1 MKPNMN
7 QNTIPGSARQ
17 RARSRSGEA
26 LERAYIYLTPEA
38 WATLYALSRS
48 ANVSASQYLAS
59 IIPADHGTPN
69 TKDHT
74 NVKSPI
80 RTN

>member
-1 MKPNMN
+1 MSHATN

-17 RARSRSGEA
+17 RARSRTGEA
-26 LERAYIYLTPEA
+26 LERGYIYLTPEA
-38 WATLYALSRS
+38 WATLYALSRG
-48 ANVSASQYLAS
+48 ANVSASMYLAS
-59 IIPADHGTPN
+59 LIPADHGTPE
-69 TKDHT
+69 TKDQS